1 MVRMRKLFGTDGIR
15 GKANVYPMTVEIA
28 MKIGQ
33 AAGLIFKNGNR
44 KSKIVIGKDTRLSG
58 YLIEYALA
66 AGLLSTGAEVYFVG
80 PMPTPA
86 IAHITKSFAADAGI
100 VISASHNPYEDNGIK
115 FFDGS
120 GFKLPDEVEER
131 MEEIAA
137 GEINTDLIT
146 GEEIGKA
153 HRIGDARGRYIEFAK
168 NSINNMSLKGL
179 KIVLDCANGAC
190 YHITKYILMELGAEV
205 ILRNVNPDGKNI
217 NEKCGA
223 MHPELL
229 KNDVLIEKADVGI
242 ALDGDGDRVMM
253 LDERGEV
260 VCGDRMMAITALEMI
275 KEGKL
280 KDNTLVV
287 THYSNVGLAK
297 CLEEVGGRVVKVK
310 AGDRYVVEEM
320 KLGGYNLGG
329 EQSGHLIF
337 LDHTTTGDGTISAL
351 QILRIMKKTGQK
363 LSELGACMKM
373 FPQVNLKVEV
383 SEKKPFEEM
392 PGLQFKVKDL
402 NAKLSGRGRLLIR
415 YSGTQN
421 ILRIM
426 VEGEDEAEIRNYAE
440 EIAKEVEKEIG
451 NASGNSSGW

>member
-1 MVRMRKLFGTDGIR
+1 MRQLFGTDGIR
-15 GKANVYPMTVEIA
+15 GKANVYPMTVEVA

-33 AAGLIFKNGNR
+33 AAGIVFKNGGR

-115 FFDGS
+115 FFDGN
-120 GFKLPDEVEER
+120 GFKLPDEVEAR

-137 GEINTDLIT
+137 DEISTAEIT
-146 GEEIGKA
+146 GEMIGKA

-168 NSINNMSLKGL
+168 NSIGNMSLKGL
-179 KIVLDCANGAC
+179 KIVLDCANGAA

-229 KNDVLIEKADVGI
+229 KNDVLIEKADLAI
-242 ALDGDGDRVMM
+242 ALDGDADRVMM
-253 LDERGEV
+253 LDEKGEV
-260 VCGDRMMAITALEMI
+260 VCGDRIMAIAAVEML

-280 KDNTLVV
+280 KNNTLVA
-287 THYSNVGLAK
+287 THYSNMGL
-297 CLEEVGGRVVKVK
+297 VK
-310 AGDRYVVEEM
+310 AVEEAGGKVIRVKNGDRYVVEEM
-320 KLGGYNLGG
+320 RREGYNLGG
-329 EQSGHLIF
+329 EQSGHIIF

-351 QILRIMKKTGQK
+351 QILRIMKKTGKK
-363 LSELGACMKM
+363 LSELSACMEM
-373 FPQVNLKVEV
+373 FPQVILNVDV
-383 SEKKPFEEM
+383 NEKKPFEEM
-392 PGLQFKVKDL
+392 PGLQAKVKEL

-440 EIAKEVEKEIG
+440 EIAHEVKKETE